1 PPEVRACTRRPADG
15 RSVSA
20 RPRILAALML
30 FAVPHVFAQRPA
42 TPPKFERP
50 VKPGAAGA
58 NRLAVDSTLLVN
70 GAPFAT
76 AGGGLGD
83 LRLRDDAATRD
94 VPYLFVWPADDPPSW
109 REGRIVG
116 VSPGKDT
123 SGFEVDLGG
132 INAVDRVEIP
142 TLPERFL
149 KRVRLEGSG
158 DRIHWTVLVSEG
170 TLFNL
175 PDEGG
180 ATPLR
185 QTQLA
190 FTPGAY
196 RYLRLIWDDHA
207 GARITT
213 PSSARAR
220 LAPRD
225 SRTAD
230 TLRMQ
235 LAFEKRPSAARTS
248 RFHVKLPA
256 TRLPI
261 IALELDVDGAQVL
274 RTAYV
279 TEPRLGNGRVLPVQL
294 GTTTLRRTASAGAV
308 ASDLRIPTTPP
319 SGAELDLV
327 INDLDNLPLDVRGV
341 RAIVSPLPYV
351 FFESANG
358 ADLRATYGVDSR
370 EPIAPPQYDLEA
382 LRDTV
387 KRIVSAAASWGPPHE
402 AANVA
407 AVKPPSALY
416 AAPGASLEA
425 NSFTF
430 SRVIPAGSGLTA
442 VRLDAAALAHSRL
455 DDIRIV
461 DAQGRQVP
469 FLLEVLEEP
478 TEVLLPALQP
488 TGPRAN
494 TDPRVI
500 PDAAKNVWYAVPL
513 PYLGLP
519 NASLRLST
527 SARVFTRDVG
537 VVTHELRRDAAS
549 DAGVDRIATGS
560 WTHDDPDTPAPSLD
574 VPLTARLQTDSLF
587 VLINDG
593 DNQKL
598 PLTSASL
605 LLPSYR
611 LRFYRE
617 PDAKLRLLY
626 GRADISAPRYDMQLI
641 APRLLEA
648 AAQEVTAEPEHG
660 SAQTLGRTPKL
671 VFWAALGLVVVV
683 LLFLI
688 ARLVRNSPADPLS
701 S

>member
-1 PPEVRACTRRPADG
+1 
-15 RSVSA
+15 
-20 RPRILAALML
+20 
-30 FAVPHVFAQRPA
+30 
-42 TPPKFERP
+42 
-50 VKPGAAGA
+50 
-58 NRLAVDSTLLVN
+58 
-70 GAPFAT
+70 
-76 AGGGLGD
+76 
-83 LRLRDDAATRD
+83 
-94 VPYLFVWPADDPPSW
+94 
-109 REGRIVG
+109 
-116 VSPGKDT
+116 
-123 SGFEVDLGG
+123 
-132 INAVDRVEIP
+132 
-142 TLPERFL
+142 
-149 KRVRLEGSG
+149 
-158 DRIHWTVLVSEG
+158 
-170 TLFNL
+170 
-175 PDEGG
+175 G

-185 QTQLA
+185 QTELG
-190 FTPGAY
+190 FTAGAY

-207 GARITT
+207 GARIAT

-225 SRTAD
+225 SRAAD

-248 RFHVKLPA
+248 RYHVKLPA

-261 IALELDVDGAQVL
+261 IALELDVGGAQVL

-279 TEPRLGNGRVLPVQL
+279 TEPRLDNGRVQPVQL

-319 SGAELDLV
+319 FGAELDVV

-351 FFESANG
+351 FFESATG

-387 KRIVSAAASWGPPHE
+387 KRIASVAATWGPPHE
-402 AANVA
+402 ASNVA
-407 AVKPPSALY
+407 AVEPPAALY
-416 AAPGASLEA
+416 AAPGATLEA

-430 SRVIPAGSGLTA
+430 SRNIPAGSGLTA
-442 VRLDAAALAHSRL
+442 VRLDAAVLAHSRL

-469 FLLEVLEEP
+469 YLLELLEEP
-478 TEVLLPALQP
+478 TEVSLPALKS
-488 TGPRAN
+488 TNPRAN
-494 TDPRVI
+494 TDPRVV
-500 PDAAKNVWYAVPL
+500 PDAARRAWYAVQL
-513 PYLGLP
+513 PYVGLP
-519 NASLRLST
+519 DASLRLGT

-549 DAGVDRIATGS
+549 DAGVDHMATAS
-560 WTHDDPDTPAPSLD
+560 WTHDDPDSPAPSLD
-574 VPLTARLQTDSLF
+574 IPLTARLQTDSLF

-593 DNQKL
+593 DNQIL
-598 PLTSASL
+598 PLTNATL
-605 LLPSYR
+605 LLRSYR

-626 GRADISAPRYDMQLI
+626 GRADISAPRYDIQLI
-641 APRLLEA
+641 APRLLDA
-648 AAQEVTAEPEHG
+648 AAEEVTAEPEHG
-660 SAQTLGRTPKL
+660 SAPTLGRTPKL
-671 VFWAALGLVVVV
+671 VFWGVLSLVVVV

-688 ARLVRNSPADPLS
+688 ARLVRTGPSQPLS